1 LSVAASEK
9 VCGWP
14 ENPSTRHNFK
24 VPLQISTL
32 GHHMTHGFSQWR
44 LVRALGLLIGGWFS
58 VWPGFASASDIV
70 ILDGLGL
77 PVHMAEVHG
86 RVLSALE
93 AAAARSG
100 RTVVKAMG
108 PGWCTSVECFRQVA
122 AGSSATEIMAVSGER
137 TDSEGWRLAI
147 EVRSRDGALR
157 AARTG
162 GCDICSG
169 SELVMAVGDL
179 ATGVL
184 SPAQAYGDP
193 NAAQPA
199 LPAAGAL
206 VNSPGL
212 ALPAGGAPVSGNH
225 LMRNVAL
232 AGAGAL
238 GVAAGGILWWF
249 DGRRTDCEA
258 DPLGPTVCPAGYRT
272 AAIGVPVM
280 IAGAALALAGVVLIV
295 REHGAQAAQLAI
307 GPGAMRLEAKF

>member
-1 LSVAASEK
+1 ML
-9 VCGWP
+9 
-14 ENPSTRHNFK
+14 
-24 VPLQISTL
+24 I
-32 GHHMTHGFSQWR
+32 
-44 LVRALGLLIGGWFS
+44 RALGLLIGGWFS
-58 VWPGFASASDIV
+58 VWPRFASASDIIV
-70 ILDGLGL
+70 LDGLGL
-77 PVHMAEVHG
+77 PVHMVEVHG
-86 RVLSALE
+86 RALSALE

-100 RTVVKAMG
+100 RTVVKAVG

-162 GCDICSG
+162 GCDVCSG
-169 SELVMAVGDL
+169 SELVTAVGDL

-184 SPAQAYGDP
+184 SMAQASGDP
-193 NAAQPA
+193 NPAQPA
-199 LPAAGAL
+199 LPAAGAV

-238 GVAAGGILWWF
+238 GVAAGGILWWL
-249 DGRRTDCEA
+249 DGRGTDCEA
-258 DPLGPTVCPAGYRT
+258 DPLGPAVCPAGYRT
-272 AAIGVPVM
+272 AAIGIPVM

-307 GPGAMRLEAKF
+307 GPGAFRLEAKF

>member
-1 LSVAASEK
+1 
-9 VCGWP
+9 
-14 ENPSTRHNFK
+14 
-24 VPLQISTL
+24 
-32 GHHMTHGFSQWR
+32 M
-44 LVRALGLLIGGWFS
+44 LVRAVGLLIGGWIAA
-58 VWPGFASASDIV
+58 WPGFASASGIA

-77 PVHMAEVHG
+77 PVHMAEVQA
-86 RVLSALE
+86 RALSALE
-93 AAAARSG
+93 AAATRSG
-100 RTVVKAMG
+100 RTVVKTMG

-122 AGSSATEIMAVSGER
+122 VGSGANEIMAVSGER

-162 GCDICSG
+162 GCDVCSG
-169 SELVMAVGDL
+169 SELVTAVGDL

-184 SPAQAYGDP
+184 SLAQAPGDP
-193 NAAQPA
+193 NPAPPA
-199 LPAAGAL
+199 LPAAAAV

-232 AGAGAL
+232 TGAGAL

-249 DGRRTDCEA
+249 DGRSADCEA

-295 REHGAQAAQLAI
+295 REHGAQTAQLAI
-307 GPGAMRLEAKF
+307 GPGALRLEATF